1 MTAWR
6 SLTVR
11 LAVAPPMLID
21 CDIHVTYGSI
31 KEIVPFADAHTRE
44 LIERSG
50 VAGLSMPTYPWV
62 HPSGWI
68 RRDTY
73 DAEAVEAGSMFPGFT
88 LDQLREH
95 VLDRFDV
102 TFAVANP
109 DEAACFSV
117 LPNPRLAAGL
127 ASAYNDWLLETWL
140 RHEPRLRGSLVVP
153 AQWPE
158 AAAKEIRR
166 HGAGGHFA
174 AVFLPG
180 AARIPYGN
188 PLYDP
193 IWEAAAEVGL
203 PVAVHVHYEGV
214 GTSGPL
220 TGAGMPDFYTEF
232 HTLNGASLHGHLV
245 SILCHGVFE
254 RHPGIK
260 VIFMEGGL
268 VGYVGV
274 LWRLDQNWRATR
286 SEIPWCRRRPSEYVW
301 DHVRFTTQPLDEP
314 EDAQQLAN
322 ALAPLHPERTLM
334 YATDYPHWD
343 FDDPDQTLRTLPAE
357 WREPIRFGT
366 AADLFGVPVTSAA

>member
-1 MTAWR
+1 
-6 SLTVR
+6 
-11 LAVAPPMLID
+11 MLID
-21 CDIHVTYGSI
+21 CDVHVTYRALR
-31 KEIVPFADAHTRE
+31 ELVPFADPHTAE

-73 DAEAVEAGSMFPGFT
+73 DAEAVEAGAMFPGFT
-88 LDQLREH
+88 LEQLRAH
-95 VLDRFDV
+95 VLDPFGV
-102 TFAVANP
+102 AMALANP
-109 DEAACFSV
+109 DEAASFSV
-117 LPNPRLAAGL
+117 LPNARLAAGL
-127 ASAYNDWLLETWL
+127 ASAYNDWLVETWL
-140 RHEPRLRGSLVVP
+140 RHEPRLRGALVVP

-158 AAAKEIRR
+158 AAAAEIRR
-166 HGAGGHFA
+166 HAGSGRFA
-174 AVFLPG
+174 SVFLPG

-188 PLYDP
+188 PVYDP
-193 IWEAAAEVGL
+193 IWAAAAEAGL
-203 PVAVHVHYEGV
+203 PVAIHVHYEGV

-232 HTLNGASLHGHLV
+232 HTLNGSSLHGHLV

-254 RHPGIK
+254 RHPGARA
-260 VIFMEGGL
+260 VFMEGGL

-274 LWRLDQNWRATR
+274 LWRLDTNWRATR

-301 DHVRFTTQPLDEP
+301 DHVRFTTQPLESPDDP
-314 EDAQQLAN
+314 EELAA

-343 FDDPDQTLRTLPAE
+343 FDDPDQTLRTLPAA
-357 WREPIRFGT
+357 WREPIRSRT
-366 AADLFGVPVTSAA
+366 AAELFGVALPAPA

>member
-1 MTAWR
+1 
-6 SLTVR
+6 
-11 LAVAPPMLID
+11 MLID
-21 CDIHVTYGSI
+21 CDIHVTYGSL
-31 KEIVPFADAHTRE
+31 KELVPFADPHTRE

-73 DAEAVEAGSMFPGFT
+73 DAEAVESGSMFPGFT
-88 LDQLREH
+88 LDQLRGH

-102 TFAVANP
+102 ALAVANP

-117 LPNPRLAAGL
+117 LPNPRLAAAL
-127 ASAYNDWLLETWL
+127 ASAYNDWLVETWL
-140 RHEPRLRGSLVVP
+140 RHEPRLRGSLVVS

-166 HGAGGHFA
+166 HGCGGHFA

-232 HTLNGASLHGHLV
+232 HTLNGASLQGHLV

-254 RHPGIK
+254 RHPGVK
-260 VIFMEGGL
+260 VVFMEGGL

-301 DHVRFTTQPLDEP
+301 DHIRFTSQPLEEP
-314 EDAQQLAN
+314 DDSGQLADV
-322 ALAPLHPERTLM
+322 LAPLHPERTLM

-343 FDDPDQTLRTLPAE
+343 FDDPEQTLRTLPAE
-357 WREPIRFGT
+357 WREPIRYGT
-366 AADLFGVPVTSAA
+366 AASLFGVRVPASA

>member
-1 MTAWR
+1 
-6 SLTVR
+6 
-11 LAVAPPMLID
+11 MLID
-21 CDIHVTYGSI
+21 CDVHVTYGSL
-31 KEIVPFADAHTRE
+31 KELVPFADPHTRE

-73 DAEAVEAGSMFPGFT
+73 DAEAVESGSMFPGFT
-88 LDQLREH
+88 LDRLRGH
-95 VLDRFDV
+95 VLDPFDV
-102 TFAVANP
+102 AFAVANP

-127 ASAYNDWLLETWL
+127 ASAYNDWLVEAWL
-140 RHEPRLRGSLVVP
+140 RHEPRLRGSLVVS

-166 HGAGGHFA
+166 HGGGGHFA

-232 HTLNGASLHGHLV
+232 HTLNGASLQGHLV

-254 RHPGIK
+254 RHPG
-260 VIFMEGGL
+260 VNVVFMEGGL

-286 SEIPWCRRRPSEYVW
+286 SEIPWCRRRPTEYVW
-301 DHVRFTTQPLDEP
+301 DHVRFTTQPLEEP
-314 EDAQQLAN
+314 DDAQQLADV
-322 ALAPLHPERTLM
+322 LAPLHPERTLM

-357 WREPIRFGT
+357 WREPIRYGT
-366 AADLFGVPVTSAA
+366 AAALFGVPVTAAA